1 MLRKALQVP
10 EDIPEDLKVRKH
22 HLNVFLCSG
31 AERREQQHGCAA
43 PADSL
48 TSTGQFSS
56 PYDLETDDN
65 FCRSS
70 SGAACTKI
78 SPSAPPSM
86 LQQTLCP
93 N

>member
-31 AERREQQHGCAA
+31 AERPEQQHGCA
-43 PADSL
+43 ADSL
-48 TSTGQFSS
+48 TSTGQLSS
-56 PYDLETDDN
+56 PYDLGTDDS

-70 SGAACTKI
+70 SGAACTKT